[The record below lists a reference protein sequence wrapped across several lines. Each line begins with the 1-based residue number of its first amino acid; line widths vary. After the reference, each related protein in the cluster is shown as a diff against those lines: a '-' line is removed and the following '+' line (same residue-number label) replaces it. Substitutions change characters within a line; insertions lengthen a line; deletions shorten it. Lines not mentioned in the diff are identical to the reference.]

1 MSWILRVAD
10 FFIHIDR
17 YLGLIIAQVG
27 GGTTSALLGVLVF
40 VETGLVIFPFLP
52 GDSVMFA
59 AGALAAQGH
68 LSMVGLYPALVV
80 AAILGNTANY
90 LFGHACRDLIKADK
104 EIRWIRR
111 DHLRDA
117 QDFYAK
123 HGTKMV
129 ILARF
134 IPVVRSFAPFVAGVA
149 EMPYMTFL
157 WVNAVGGIIWVSL
170 FLWGGYFFGNIAF
183 VKEHFSVVVA
193 AIVIV
198 SLVPLLYEAMK
209 RKRGKKTA

>member
-1 MSWILRVAD
+1 MSWLLRLAD
-10 FFIHIDR
+10 FFLHIDR
-17 YLGLIIAQVG
+17 YLGLVIAQVG
-27 GGTTSALLGVLVF
+27 SGTYALLGGLIF

-68 LSMVGLYPALVV
+68 LRMVGLYPTLVV

-90 LFGHACRDLIKADK
+90 LFGHACRDLIHADK

-111 DHLRDA
+111 DHFRDA
-117 QDFYAK
+117 QEFYAK

-134 IPVVRSFAPFVAGVA
+134 IPIVRSFAPFVAGVA

-157 WVNAVGGIIWVSL
+157 WVNAIGGIVWVSL

-183 VKEHFSVVVA
+183 VKEHFSLVVA
-193 AIVIV
+193 AIVVV
-198 SLVPLLYEAMK
+198 SLVPLLYEGVK
-209 RKRGKKTA
+209 RKKRSRSQ